1 MEKFKEMIDK
11 FNILA
16 PSMEPFGKNIY
27 KINPQFYQA
36 QKPDGKLVILTSINP
51 TTHGEGKTTCAIG
64 FNGSGFWS

>member
-51 TTHGEGKTTCAIG
+51 TTHG
-64 FNGSGFWS
+64 